1 VPDRRGVFGDLQEA
15 VMKIMSID
23 EWEKKHRGEKWGV
36 PVLVHILPDLK
47 SLKEFISK
55 RIGPISFQKRKKQ

>member
-1 VPDRRGVFGDLQEA
+1 
-15 VMKIMSID
+15 MKMMSID
-23 EWEKKHRGEKWGV
+23 EWAKKHRGEKWGV